1 MRKAVVAGCR
11 VKMGSLAR
19 DSLYRITRNGK
30 VIFDGKWVSFS
41 YIVQTWNSFGN
52 YMYLVISRR
61 LALTSGGSRPSDK
74 AGGGDGGQ
82 PKKFFLRPFRPHFG
96 LKIRGAGHPPLDPPL
111 LTLPSPK
118 RKLLLYPQLLT
129 TTILGDI

>member
-1 MRKAVVAGCR
+1 
-11 VKMGSLAR
+11 
-19 DSLYRITRNGK
+19 
-30 VIFDGKWVSFS
+30 
-41 YIVQTWNSFGN
+41 
-52 YMYLVISRR
+52 MYLVISRR

-74 AGGGDGGQ
+74 GGGGGAGGGQ
-82 PKKFFLRPFRPHFG
+82 PQKFFLRPFGPHFG

-129 TTILGDI
+129 TTIFGDI